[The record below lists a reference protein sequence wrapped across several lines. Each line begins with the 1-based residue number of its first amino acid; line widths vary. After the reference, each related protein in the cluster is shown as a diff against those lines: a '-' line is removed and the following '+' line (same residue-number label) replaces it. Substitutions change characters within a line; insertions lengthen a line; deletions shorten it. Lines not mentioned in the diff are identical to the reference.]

1 MVLAVDQFRS
11 ASTKRRAALSEHVKQ
26 TGPFRR
32 IAAIVGV
39 AGAVAAGAYGL
50 SVVAASAQTPS
61 TTTPPATAPSQHPKG
76 SNDNPNCPNMG
87 GSGGYSHNNGTAPS
101 STPASNAS

>member
-1 MVLAVDQFRS
+1 
-11 ASTKRRAALSEHVKQ
+11 LSEHVKQ
-26 TGPFRR
+26 AGPFRR

-61 TTTPPATAPSQHPKG
+61 TTTPPATTAPSQHPKG
-76 SNDNPNCPNMG
+76 NNDDPNCPNMG
-87 GSGGYSHNNGTAPS
+87 GGGYSHNNGTAPS
-101 STPASNAS
+101 STPASNASV